1 MPYEAVKRGDK
12 WIVQKQ
18 GGGKTF
24 GTHDSKAEADAQ
36 LAALYANEPKAMRA
50 LHLVGATSGARTEWL
65 GDREYLVVPTV
76 ALIGDNVIHAVNAPE
91 AEFVPARILSAEGW
105 ERKPLM
111 LGHPTRNGRQIS
123 ANDPDVLRASS
134 FGFTANPKVNGKRLE
149 VESWCDV
156 KKLEALGQ
164 SQLLADLRDKKPIEV
179 STGSFVET
187 RPASGT
193 MNGKR
198 YATEWTSIG
207 PDHLAFLPGGVGACS
222 IEMGCGAHRAAMR
235 VMEGSDLLED
245 SDMKSIIDPETLRTL
260 RDIPQS
266 VRDEMKAS
274 DFAGPNESFP
284 IKTQADVDAA
294 AHLIGKA
301 DNPDKVKA
309 NVIKIAKRKGLKIP
323 DAWRAAAALPD
334 KAQTD
339 CPTCDGSGKIRG
351 GNVTCPDCKGKG
363 TMKGASMNIKN
374 LKARILA
381 LFGDEAAAAE
391 EAAELVAYNSM
402 RTLFDGVGDQWDAV
416 SGLIDALIA
425 DETENPT
432 DTSQQEA
439 AEEQVEDARLDAIR
453 MGCYAMISA
462 LQQVCNACTEQQMPD
477 APEPSDPRYM
487 EMFRAAI
494 GKEISAKNLKVIQAA
509 HDSSHDVHSQT
520 VALGAQC
527 DGMKAMAAKAD
538 GESLDERRAIV
549 SAAVQKK
556 FGSTGL
562 ASSYVYAQ
570 AVFDDHVI
578 INKDE
583 ELYSVDYT
591 TGKDGAIEFDSDPI
605 LVKVEY
611 VAAAAMMDCPTCDG
625 TGQVK
630 KDGKQQ
636 DCPTCGGD
644 GQIRSAEDGGQSA
657 EGGQMTKE
665 QRAAEIKKLVDCP
678 CSGFTAADVKVLEAA
693 DDATIVRFRAAADA
707 HKKEIDDLRAAQ
719 AKTEA
724 DLKAAQA
731 AQIPAEEL
739 VQLRALADERKA
751 KDAAEKA
758 DIVAKLVPLKTL
770 SKEQLEAKTLDE
782 LRTLAAF
789 AKVPTADFSAKGIPA
804 PRAAAQTDNYAPP
817 DPYNLKALQGKKEA
831 VN

>member
-1 MPYEAVKRGDK
+1 MPYEVIKRGDK
-12 WIVQKQ
+12 WLVQKPD
-18 GGGKTF
+18 GKSF
-24 GTHDSKAEADAQ
+24 GEHDTKAEADAQ
-36 LAALYANEPKAMRA
+36 LAALYANEQRGAMRA

-134 FGFTANPKVNGKRLE
+134 FGFTANPRINGKRLE

-156 KKLEALGQ
+156 QKLQALGQ
-164 SQLLADLRDKKPIEV
+164 QQMLADLRDKKPVEV

-198 YATEWTSIG
+198 YATEWASIG

-222 IEMGCGAHRAAMR
+222 VAMGCGAHRAAMR
-235 VMEGSDLLED
+235 VMEGSDTLED
-245 SDMKSIIDPETLRTL
+245 SDMKSIINPNTLRIL
-260 RDIPQS
+260 RDVPQS
-266 VRDEMKAS
+266 VRDEMSAS
-274 DFAGPNESFP
+274 DFAGPNQSFP

-301 DNPDKVKA
+301 DDPAKVKA
-309 NVIKIAKRKGLKIP
+309 NVIKIAKRKGLKLP
-323 DAWRAAAALPD
+323 DAWL
-334 KAQTD
+334 
-339 CPTCDGSGKIRG
+339 
-351 GNVTCPDCKGKG
+351 
-363 TMKGASMNIKN
+363 KGASMNVKS

-416 SGLIDALIA
+416 SGLIDDLIA

-432 DTSQQEA
+432 DTSQQED

-487 EMFRAAI
+487 EAFRAAI

-527 DGMKAMAAKAD
+527 DGMKAMAAK
-538 GESLDERRAIV
+538 
-549 SAAVQKK
+549 
-556 FGSTGL
+556 
-562 ASSYVYAQ
+562 
-570 AVFDDHVI
+570 
-578 INKDE
+578 
-583 ELYSVDYT
+583 
-591 TGKDGAIEFDSDPI
+591 
-605 LVKVEY
+605 
-611 VAAAAMMDCPTCDG
+611 MMDCPECDG

-636 DCPTCGGD
+636 DCPTCDGD

-665 QRAAEIKKLVDCP
+665 QRAAEIKKLVDCS

-693 DDATIVRFRAAADA
+693 DDAAIERFRAAADA
-707 HKKEIDDLRAAQ
+707 RKKEIDDLKAAQ

-739 VQLRALADERKA
+739 TQLRALADERKA

-758 DIVAKLVPLKTL
+758 DLVAKLEPLKAL
-770 SKEQLEAKTLDE
+770 SKAQLEGKTLDE
-782 LRTLAAF
+782 LRTLATF
-789 AKVPTADFSAKGIPA
+789 AKVPTADFSAKGMPV
-804 PRAAAQTDNYAPP
+804 PRTAAQTEGYAPP